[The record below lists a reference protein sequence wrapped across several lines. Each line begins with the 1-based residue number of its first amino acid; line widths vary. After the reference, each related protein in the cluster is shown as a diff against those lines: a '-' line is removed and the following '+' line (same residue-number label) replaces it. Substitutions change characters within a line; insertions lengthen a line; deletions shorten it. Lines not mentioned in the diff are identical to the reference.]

1 MKTHIIV
8 SYDLISP
15 GQHYKKVAEAIK
27 SLGEWTKVLES
38 LWYVRT
44 DHTLEESVNVI
55 WASMDSNDKLFVT
68 EISDAA
74 WRNLLPEPAKLM
86 QAHWRGDGSTGCKS
100 S

>member
-8 SYDLISP
+8 SYDLMAP
-15 GQHYKKVAEAIK
+15 GQHYKKVADAIK

-38 LWYVRT
+38 LWYVCTER
-44 DHTLEESVNVI
+44 TLEDATAAI
-55 WASMDSNDKLFVT
+55 WTSMDSNDKLFVT
-68 EISDAA
+68 EISNAA

-86 QAHWRGDGSTGCKS
+86 HAHWRADGSTGCKS